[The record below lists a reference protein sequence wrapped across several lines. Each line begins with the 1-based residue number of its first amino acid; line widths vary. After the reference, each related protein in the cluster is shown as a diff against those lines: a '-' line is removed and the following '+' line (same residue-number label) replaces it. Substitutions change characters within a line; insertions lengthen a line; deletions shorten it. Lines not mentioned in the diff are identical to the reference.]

1 VKNIKSKIIDNS
13 NLTEFN
19 DIEFEKFLA
28 LIKSTAVNFE
38 NNYFVIVNN
47 VKHDNLP
54 ITLII
59 CDYLENV
66 GLSLVDEIIW
76 LCDTK
81 SNNTFKN
88 TFKSILWFTKKTNYY
103 FNKDILRVKHIWKDM
118 EWGKREGNYHPLGK
132 DPGNVWIKEYSEK
145 AIITEHK
152 FLTTE
157 EIYAKLILSQIKNE
171 KENFEILT
179 NSKTSK
185 KIISEK
191 IQLKSKIEFN
201 LLIKSFS

>member
-1 VKNIKSKIIDNS
+1 MKIIKSKIIDNS

-19 DIEFEKFLA
+19 AIEFEKFLA

-59 CDYLENV
+59 CDYAENV

-88 TFKSILWFTKKTNYY
+88 TFKSILWFTKKTNYD

-145 AIITEHK
+145 AVIIEHK

-157 EIYAKLILSQIKNE
+157 EIYAKLILSQMKNE

-191 IQLKSKIEFN
+191 IQLKSKLEFN